1 MKGTATIKTKEAKKR
16 ALDCCHRCGGL
27 MVSELSTDTGT
38 VEWHCVT
45 CGERVDQV
53 ILAHR
58 QHQEPRQ
65 EAEQAFAGSGHSRL
79 N

>member
-1 MKGTATIKTKEAKKR
+1 MA
-16 ALDCCHRCGGL
+16 
-27 MVSELSTDTGT
+27 SELSTDMGM
-38 VEWHCVT
+38 VEWRCVI

-58 QHQEPRQ
+58 QHREARQ
-65 EAEQAFAGSGHSRL
+65 EAEQLFAGSGRARL

>member
-1 MKGTATIKTKEAKKR
+1 MKGTLTKRTNQGKKQ

-27 MVSELSTDTGT
+27 KASDLATITGM
-38 VEWHCVT
+38 VEWRCVL

-58 QHQEPRQ
+58 QHREALQEG
-65 EAEQAFAGSGHSRL
+65 EQLFAGSGRASL

>member
-1 MKGTATIKTKEAKKR
+1 MKGTATIQANQGKK
-16 ALDCCHRCGGL
+16 AAHDCCHRCGGL

-45 CGERVDQV
+45 CGDRIDQV

-58 QHQEPRQ
+58 QYHEVRQ
-65 EAEQAFAGSGHSRL
+65 EAEQMFAGSGRSRL